1 MIWEGRNPAVHRLKK
16 EDAALHAY
24 LVTAH
29 QPDQHLRRLVDRL
42 KTTGTVYVHVDA
54 KVAIEPFCGLDAVLI
69 PDRMVIRYPT
79 VSMTRAVLNLARRA
93 LADGAT
99 RFTLLRQQHYPIVSD
114 ARLDQL
120 SCDTTPDIIAAYS
133 APDASRG
140 KPVERFNRRA
150 SPFGVHGQLSYK
162 IASGLIA
169 RLFPPLNWEQALDGR
184 QLRAGSAYWSLTAP
198 TVAGI
203 LDEVDRGGPQIDY
216 FHLIPSP
223 DESFWHTLVPRYS
236 TNLDCRP
243 ISWSTWGDGQH
254 PLPLD
259 RDALIE
265 AMADPAYLFAK
276 KFTDANTDLA
286 DWVEERTV
294 VPPVVPAAV
303 PAARPR
309 MAVPPSQAP
318 ASTPKASGTRPTGFD
333 VRSSGS
339 GHRRSPAP
347 GQARLLQSPR

>member
-1 MIWEGRNPAVHRLKK
+1 MNPAVQRLT
-16 EDAALHAY
+16 EEVIALHAY

-42 KTTGTVYVHVDA
+42 KITGTVYLHVDA
-54 KVAIEPFCGLDAVLI
+54 KVAIEPFCDLDAVLI

-114 ARLDQL
+114 ARLIEL
-120 SCDTTPDIIAAYS
+120 SYNTTTDFIAAHS

-203 LDEVDRGGPQIDY
+203 LDEVQRGGPQIDY

-223 DESFWHTLVPRYS
+223 DESFWHTLAPRYS
-236 TNLDCRP
+236 TSLDCRP

-276 KFTDANTDLA
+276 KFTDANADLA

-294 VPPVVPAAV
+294 APTIVPEVVPAAAQLTM
-303 PAARPR
+303 AAPPR
-309 MAVPPSQAP
+309 VP
-318 ASTPKASGTRPTGFD
+318 ASTSSASGTRPTGFD

-339 GHRRSPAP
+339 GHRHNPAP
-347 GQARLLQSPR
+347 GRSRLLQSPR